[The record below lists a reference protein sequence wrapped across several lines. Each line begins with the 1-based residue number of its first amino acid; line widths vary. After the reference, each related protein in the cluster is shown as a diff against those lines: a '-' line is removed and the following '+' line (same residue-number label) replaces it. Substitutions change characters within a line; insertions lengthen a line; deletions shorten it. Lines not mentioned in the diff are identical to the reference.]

1 MAPAGS
7 PEVYF
12 AASGCA
18 AIVNYPLWKASA
30 IAQSGFDARI
40 GVSGRA
46 RALLAP
52 LAPPYKGLIPVV
64 SGMTWAR
71 AAIFYGSDRG
81 AAALRAA
88 GVRDPLLTTL
98 APPLVVATLVQLV
111 NQPLVR
117 ASVMIQDPA
126 SPHTG
131 VPAAMRAVYRSTG
144 LAGLWHG
151 TSAGV
156 FKTVPKHVHQR
167 RLRSRGGWKLSPPPR
182 RLSRCRYCTAVAVKE
197 FMEHQLP
204 RPRAGGSRE
213 RSEALARSAV
223 KSCTAALAGAVL
235 TNPLD
240 VIRNEMFKTD
250 LPLGAAVRR
259 LHAAHGGSPRW
270 LARGLAKNVVAVAVP
285 VACTIFLTDTF
296 DRWMKE
302 HAAELAR

>member
-30 IAQSGFDARI
+30 IAQSGFDARL
-40 GVSGRA
+40 GVEGRL
-46 RALLAP
+46 RSLLAP

-71 AAIFYGSDRG
+71 AVIFYGSDRG

-88 GVRDPLLTTL
+88 GARDPLLTTL

-131 VPAAMRAVYRSTG
+131 VPAAMRAVYRAGG

-156 FKTVPKHVHQR
+156 FKTVPK
-167 RLRSRGGWKLSPPPR
+167 
-182 RLSRCRYCTAVAVKE
+182 YCAAVAVKDL
-197 FMEHQLP
+197 MEHRLP
-204 RPRAGGSRE
+204 RARAGGARE

-223 KSCTAALAGAVL
+223 KSCAAALAGAVL

-302 HAAELAR
+302 REAHAARSPR